1 MTFNEY
7 LARLAGLNDPV
18 TYAIPLFVLLILV
31 ELFLD
36 SKERLQIYHPKEAW
50 ASIAMGAGSVVINLF
65 TKFVYFVAFTYLY
78 ENFSLWQLGFEWWVW
93 LIAFFA
99 DDFSFYWHHRL
110 SHQIRLLWAAHS
122 NHHSSQ
128 DYNLAI
134 ALRQSWSEGF
144 YKFLFYAWMPLVGI
158 PPLMVFTMISISLI
172 YQFFLHTQ
180 MVRKLGFL
188 EYFLNTP
195 SHHRVHHGVNP
206 QYLDK
211 NHGGV
216 LIIWDKI
223 FGTFEPEQE
232 KVVYGMTKNIHTH
245 NPFLI
250 AIAEFQNI
258 TKDLKKTTSFTN
270 KLKYLFFPPGWSHDG
285 SSKTTKELQNS
296 SIK

>member
-7 LARLAGLNDPV
+7 LARLAGFNDPV

-36 SKERLQIYHPKEAW
+36 SKEKLQIYHPKEAW

-232 KVVYGMTKNIHTH
+232 KVVYGMTKNIQTH
-245 NPFLI
+245 NPFFI

-258 TKDLKKTTSFTN
+258 AKDLKKTTSFTN